1 MSNSNTAPLNELI
14 SLSGKRALVTG
25 GAAGIGRAIAER
37 FAEAG
42 AIVTVADLTID
53 SVSTLS
59 KLIAAVKCDIT
70 DTADVR
76 AAVAAAAD
84 GHHLDIVVNNAGI
97 YPTTGPIEHATD
109 DFVARML
116 EVNVRAQ
123 YTVAREAA
131 KAMETAGR
139 GGAIINL
146 ASIAGLRGG
155 ANITAYATSKAAVI
169 GLTRSFAAELGPKHI
184 RVNAIA
190 PGVIDTPGV
199 QDQLAPLKASGMD
212 IEKIINANPLRIAGA
227 PDHVARAALFLA
239 SDLAAFITGQ
249 TLVVDGGATA

>member
-1 MSNSNTAPLNELI
+1 MSNTPSLIELV

-25 GAAGIGRAIAER
+25 GAAGIGRAVAER

-42 AIVTVADLTID
+42 AFVTIADLRTD
-53 SVSTLS
+53 SVSTRNTS
-59 KLIAAVKCDIT
+59 IAVVSCDIT
-70 DTADVR
+70 NTADVQ

-84 GHHLDIVVNNAGI
+84 GQSLDILVNNAGI
-97 YPTTGPIEHATD
+97 YPTTGPIEQASD
-109 DFVARML
+109 EFVARML

-131 KAMETAGR
+131 KAMR

-169 GLTRSFAAELGPKHI
+169 GLTRSFASELGPKGI

-199 QDQLAPLKASGMD
+199 QDQLAPLKAGGID
-212 IEKIINANPLRIAGA
+212 IEKIINANPLRISGA
-227 PDHVARAALFLA
+227 PDHVARAAVFLA